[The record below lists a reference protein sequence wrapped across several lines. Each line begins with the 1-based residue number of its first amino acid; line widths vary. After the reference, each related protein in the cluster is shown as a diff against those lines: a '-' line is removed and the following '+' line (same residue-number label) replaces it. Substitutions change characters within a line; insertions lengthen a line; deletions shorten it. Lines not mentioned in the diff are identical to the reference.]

1 MAVLQFSGPDPNT
14 CAVRAIES
22 GPAAGY
28 NGACFRIDLHDHPVL
43 FLYPAVYFLPDP
55 KDRVVILLCHYLITG
70 GQGDQ
75 ERAVNILSAGDII
88 ADPDKGTLFP
98 CDRIFSRFMDNDRNS
113 FQQSPE
119 IVKGILRV
127 LRQCKAGI
135 FSAAGCFRPLLIID
149 NQVFR

>member
-55 KDRVVILLCHYLITG
+55 QDRVIILLCHYLITG
-70 GQGDQ
+70 GQGNQ
-75 ERAVNILSAGDII
+75 KGTVKLLFARYIE
-88 ADPDKGTLFP
+88 ADSDKGTLFP
-98 CDRIFSRFMDNDRNS
+98 CDHIFFRFMDNDRNS

-135 FSAAGCFRPLLIID
+135 FSAAGCFHPLLIID